1 MTDTVRH
8 SLQDAAK
15 RLATVSS
22 SPRLDAEL
30 LLAHSLEWPR
40 SRLYSQAQSA
50 LSPEARAQFLE
61 LLAARASG
69 RPVAYLL
76 GRQEFWSLDF
86 ELGDDCLVPRP
97 ETESLVE
104 LALAEPDGPRR
115 VLDLGTGSG
124 VIAIAIKRERPDWE
138 VSAVDC
144 SPGALR
150 WARHNAARHDA
161 DVTFLEG
168 RWFEPVSGRRFD
180 LILANPPYIAH
191 GDPHLEALRH
201 EPTQALVAG
210 ADGLADIRHIC
221 EQASAYL
228 SPGGMLALEHGM
240 DQAAAVRELLQAAGL
255 RDIASERDLAGH
267 ERISHGRRP

>member
-40 SRLYSQAQSA
+40 SRLYSQAQRA

>member
-180 LILANPPYIAH
+180 LILANPPYIAL

>member
-40 SRLYSQAQSA
+40 SRLYSQAQRA

-150 WARHNAARHDA
+150 WARHNAARHNA

>member
-40 SRLYSQAQSA
+40 SRLYSQAQRA

-180 LILANPPYIAH
+180 LILANPPYIAL

-228 SPGGMLALEHGM
+228 NPGGMLALEHGM

>member
-40 SRLYSQAQSA
+40 SRLYSQAQRA

-150 WARHNAARHDA
+150 WARHNAARHNA

-180 LILANPPYIAH
+180 LILANPPYIAL

>member
-150 WARHNAARHDA
+150 WARHNAARHNA

-180 LILANPPYIAH
+180 LILANPPYIAL

>member
-40 SRLYSQAQSA
+40 SRLYSQAQRA

-180 LILANPPYIAH
+180 LILANPPYIAL

>member
-150 WARHNAARHDA
+150 WARHNAARHNA